1 MQQVSDIQVYDRSGE
16 PVGLRSFW
24 DTRSVVFVFV
34 RHFG

>member
-1 MQQVSDIQVYDRSGE
+1 MQALREVEVLDRSGQ
-16 PVGLRSFW
+16 PVGLRTLW